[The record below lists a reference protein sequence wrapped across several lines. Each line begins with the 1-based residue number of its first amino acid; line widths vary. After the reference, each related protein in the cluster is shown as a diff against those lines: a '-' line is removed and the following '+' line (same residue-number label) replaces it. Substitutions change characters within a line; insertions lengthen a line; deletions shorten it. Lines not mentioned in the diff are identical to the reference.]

1 MGETGL
7 SKLIEPVD
15 QELGCELWGIEKLQ
29 QGRQVVLK
37 IYIESA
43 DGITVD
49 DCARISRQVSA
60 ILDVEDPIP
69 GEYMLEVSSPG
80 VERRLFKPE
89 HFDVCKGEKVQ
100 ITLRQAFDGRRKFK
114 GVLCGLEDEEVVIRV
129 DDAQEIVLPI
139 SSIERAR
146 VLM

>member
-7 SKLIEPVD
+7 SKLIEPVV

-43 DGITVD
+43 DGINVD
-49 DCARISRQVSA
+49 DCARVSRQGSA

>member
-7 SKLIEPVD
+7 SKLIEPMV
-15 QELGCELWGIEKLQ
+15 QALGCELWGIEKLQ

-43 DGITVD
+43 NGINVD
-49 DCARISRQVSA
+49 DCARVSRQVSA
-60 ILDVEDPIP
+60 MLDVEDPIP
-69 GEYMLEVSSPG
+69 GEYLLEVSSPG

-89 HFDVCKGEKVQ
+89 HFNVCKGEKVQ

-114 GVLCGLEDEEVVIRV
+114 GLLCGLEDEEVVIRV
-129 DDAQEIVLPI
+129 HDAQEIVLPMD
-139 SSIERAR
+139 SIERAR

>member
-7 SKLIEPVD
+7 SKLIEPVV

-43 DGITVD
+43 NGINVD
-49 DCARISRQVSA
+49 DCARVSRQVSA
-60 ILDVEDPIP
+60 MLDVEDPIP
-69 GEYMLEVSSPG
+69 GEYLLEVSSPG

-89 HFDVCKGEKVQ
+89 HFNVCKGEKVQ

-114 GVLCGLEDEEVVIRV
+114 GLLCGLEDEEVVIRV
-129 DDAQEIVLPI
+129 DDAQEIVLPMD
-139 SSIERAR
+139 SIERAR

>member
-7 SKLIEPVD
+7 SKLIEPLVE
-15 QELGCELWGIEKLQ
+15 ELGCELWGIEKLQ

-43 DGITVD
+43 EGINVD
-49 DCARISRQVSA
+49 DCARVSRQVSA

-89 HFDVCKGEKVQ
+89 HFNVCKGEKVQ

-114 GVLCGLEDEEVVIRV
+114 GLLCGLEDEEVVIRI
-129 DDAQEIVLPI
+129 DDAQEIVLPMD
-139 SSIERAR
+139 SIERAR
-146 VLM
+146 VLI

>member
-1 MGETGL
+1 
-7 SKLIEPVD
+7 LIEPVV

-43 DGITVD
+43 DGINVD
-49 DCARISRQVSA
+49 DCARVSRQVSA

-89 HFDVCKGEKVQ
+89 HFNVCKGEKVQ

-114 GVLCGLEDEEVVIRV
+114 GLLCGLEDEEVVIRV
-129 DDAQEIVLPI
+129 DDAQEIVLPMD
-139 SSIERAR
+139 SIERAR

>member
-7 SKLIEPVD
+7 SKLIEPMV
-15 QELGCELWGIEKLQ
+15 QALGCELWGIEKLQ

-43 DGITVD
+43 NGVNVD
-49 DCARISRQVSA
+49 DCARVSRQVSA
-60 ILDVEDPIP
+60 MLDVEDPIP
-69 GEYMLEVSSPG
+69 GEYLLEVSSPG

-89 HFDVCKGEKVQ
+89 HFNVCKGEKVQ

-114 GVLCGLEDEEVVIRV
+114 GLLCGLEDEEVVIRV
-129 DDAQEIVLPI
+129 DDAQEIVLPMD
-139 SSIERAR
+139 SIERAR

>member
-7 SKLIEPVD
+7 SKLIEPVV

-43 DGITVD
+43 DGINVD
-49 DCARISRQVSA
+49 DCARVSRQVSA

-89 HFDVCKGEKVQ
+89 HFNVCKGEKVQ

-114 GVLCGLEDEEVVIRV
+114 GLLCGLEGEEVVIRV
-129 DDAQEIVLPI
+129 DDAQEIVLPMD
-139 SSIERAR
+139 SIERAR

>member
-1 MGETGL
+1 
-7 SKLIEPVD
+7 
-15 QELGCELWGIEKLQ
+15 LGCELWGIEKLQ

-43 DGITVD
+43 EGINVD
-49 DCARISRQVSA
+49 DCARVSRQVSA

-89 HFDVCKGEKVQ
+89 HFNVCKGEKVQ

-114 GVLCGLEDEEVVIRV
+114 GLLCGLEDEEVVIRV
-129 DDAQEIVLPI
+129 DDAQEIVLPMD
-139 SSIERAR
+139 SIERAR
-146 VLM
+146 VLI

>member
-7 SKLIEPVD
+7 SKLIEPVV
-15 QELGCELWGIEKLQ
+15 QELGCDLWGIEKLQ

-43 DGITVD
+43 DGINVD
-49 DCARISRQVSA
+49 DCARVSRQVSA

-89 HFDVCKGEKVQ
+89 HFNVCKGEKVQ

-114 GVLCGLEDEEVVIRV
+114 GLLCGLEDEEVVIRV
-129 DDAQEIVLPI
+129 DDAQEIVLPMD
-139 SSIERAR
+139 SIERAR

>member
-7 SKLIEPVD
+7 SKLIEPVV

-43 DGITVD
+43 DGINVD
-49 DCARISRQVSA
+49 DCARVSRQVSA

-89 HFDVCKGEKVQ
+89 HSNVCKGEKVQ

-114 GVLCGLEDEEVVIRV
+114 GLLCGLEDEEVVIRV
-129 DDAQEIVLPI
+129 DDAQEIVLPMD
-139 SSIERAR
+139 SIERAR

>member
-7 SKLIEPVD
+7 SKLIEPVV

-89 HFDVCKGEKVQ
+89 HFNVCKGEKVQ

-114 GVLCGLEDEEVVIRV
+114 GLLCGLEDEEVVIRV
-129 DDAQEIVLPI
+129 DDAQEIVLPMD
-139 SSIERAR
+139 SIERAR

>member
-7 SKLIEPVD
+7 SKLIEPMV
-15 QELGCELWGIEKLQ
+15 QALGCELWGIEKLQ

-43 DGITVD
+43 NGINVD
-49 DCARISRQVSA
+49 DCARVSRQVSA
-60 ILDVEDPIP
+60 MLDVEDPIP
-69 GEYMLEVSSPG
+69 GEYLLEVSSPG

-89 HFDVCKGEKVQ
+89 HFNVCKGEKVQ

-114 GVLCGLEDEEVVIRV
+114 GLLCGLEDEEVVIRV
-129 DDAQEIVLPI
+129 DDAQEIVLPMD
-139 SSIERAR
+139 SIERAR

>member
-7 SKLIEPVD
+7 SKLIEPVV

-43 DGITVD
+43 KGINVD
-49 DCARISRQVSA
+49 DCARVSRQVSA

-89 HFDVCKGEKVQ
+89 HFNVCKGEKVQ

-114 GVLCGLEDEEVVIRV
+114 GLLCGLEDEEVVIRV
-129 DDAQEIVLPI
+129 DDAQEIVLPMD
-139 SSIERAR
+139 SIERAR
-146 VLM
+146 VLI

>member
-7 SKLIEPVD
+7 SKLIEPVV

-37 IYIESA
+37 IYSESA
-43 DGITVD
+43 DGINVD
-49 DCARISRQVSA
+49 DCARVSRQVSA

-89 HFDVCKGEKVQ
+89 HFNVCKGEKVQ

-114 GVLCGLEDEEVVIRV
+114 GLLCGLEDEEVVIRV
-129 DDAQEIVLPI
+129 DDAQEIVLPMD
-139 SSIERAR
+139 SIERAR

>member
-7 SKLIEPVD
+7 SKLIEPVV

-43 DGITVD
+43 DGINVD
-49 DCARISRQVSA
+49 DCARVSRQVSA

-69 GEYMLEVSSPG
+69 GEYMLDVSSPG

-89 HFDVCKGEKVQ
+89 HFNVCKGEKVQ

-114 GVLCGLEDEEVVIRV
+114 GLLCGLEDEEVVIRV
-129 DDAQEIVLPI
+129 DDAQEIVLPMD
-139 SSIERAR
+139 SIERAR

>member
-7 SKLIEPVD
+7 SKLIEPLVE
-15 QELGCELWGIEKLQ
+15 ELGCELWGIEKLQ

-43 DGITVD
+43 EGINVD
-49 DCARISRQVSA
+49 DCARVSRQVSA

-89 HFDVCKGEKVQ
+89 HFNVCKGEKVQ

-114 GVLCGLEDEEVVIRV
+114 GLLCGLEDEEVVIRV
-129 DDAQEIVLPI
+129 DDAQEIVLPMD
-139 SSIERAR
+139 SIERAR

>member
-7 SKLIEPVD
+7 SKLIEPVV

-43 DGITVD
+43 KGISVD
-49 DCARISRQVSA
+49 DCARVSRQVSA

-89 HFDVCKGEKVQ
+89 HFNVCKGEKVQ

-114 GVLCGLEDEEVVIRV
+114 GLLGGLEDEEVVIRV
-129 DDAQEIVLPI
+129 DDAQEIVLPMD
-139 SSIERAR
+139 SIERAR
-146 VLM
+146 VLI

>member
-7 SKLIEPVD
+7 SKLIEPVV

-43 DGITVD
+43 EGINVD
-49 DCARISRQVSA
+49 DCARVSRQVSA

-69 GEYMLEVSSPG
+69 GEYVLEVSSPG

-89 HFDVCKGEKVQ
+89 HFNVCKGEKVQ

-114 GVLCGLEDEEVVIRV
+114 GLLCGLEDEEVVIRV
-129 DDAQEIVLPI
+129 DDAQEIVLPMD
-139 SSIERAR
+139 SIERAR

>member
-7 SKLIEPVD
+7 SKLIEPVV

-43 DGITVD
+43 DGINVD
-49 DCARISRQVSA
+49 DCARVSRQVSA

-89 HFDVCKGEKVQ
+89 HFNVCKGEKVQ
-100 ITLRQAFDGRRKFK
+100 ITLRQAFDGRWKFK
-114 GVLCGLEDEEVVIRV
+114 GLLCGLEDEEVVIRV
-129 DDAQEIVLPI
+129 DDAQEIVLPMD
-139 SSIERAR
+139 SIERAR

>member
-1 MGETGL
+1 MGETSL
-7 SKLIEPVD
+7 SKLIEPVV

-43 DGITVD
+43 DGINVD
-49 DCARISRQVSA
+49 DCARVSRQVSA

-89 HFDVCKGEKVQ
+89 HFNVCKGEKVQ

-114 GVLCGLEDEEVVIRV
+114 GLLCGLEDEEVVIRV
-129 DDAQEIVLPI
+129 DDAQEIVLPMD
-139 SSIERAR
+139 SIERAR

>member
-7 SKLIEPVD
+7 SKLIEPVVL
-15 QELGCELWGIEKLQ
+15 ELGCELWGIEKLQ

-43 DGITVD
+43 DGINVD
-49 DCARISRQVSA
+49 DCARVSRQVSA

-89 HFDVCKGEKVQ
+89 HFNVCKGEKVQ

-114 GVLCGLEDEEVVIRV
+114 GLLCGLEDEEVVIRV
-129 DDAQEIVLPI
+129 DDAQEIVLPMD
-139 SSIERAR
+139 SIERAR

>member
-7 SKLIEPVD
+7 SELIEPVV

-43 DGITVD
+43 DGINVD
-49 DCARISRQVSA
+49 DCARVSRQVSA

-89 HFDVCKGEKVQ
+89 HFNVCKGEKVQ

-114 GVLCGLEDEEVVIRV
+114 GLLCGLEDEEVVIRV
-129 DDAQEIVLPI
+129 DDAQEIVLPMD
-139 SSIERAR
+139 SIERAR

>member
-7 SKLIEPVD
+7 SKLIEPVV

-43 DGITVD
+43 DGINVD
-49 DCARISRQVSA
+49 DCARVSRQVSA

-89 HFDVCKGEKVQ
+89 HFNVCKGEKVQ

-114 GVLCGLEDEEVVIRV
+114 GLLCGLEDEVVVIRV
-129 DDAQEIVLPI
+129 DDAQEIVLPMD
-139 SSIERAR
+139 SIERAR

>member
-7 SKLIEPVD
+7 SKLIEPMV
-15 QELGCELWGIEKLQ
+15 QALGCELWGIEKLQ

-43 DGITVD
+43 IGINVD
-49 DCARISRQVSA
+49 DCARVSRQVSA
-60 ILDVEDPIP
+60 MLDVEDPIP
-69 GEYMLEVSSPG
+69 GEYLLEVSSPG

-89 HFDVCKGEKVQ
+89 HFNVCKGEKVQ

-114 GVLCGLEDEEVVIRV
+114 GLLCGLEDEEVVIRV
-129 DDAQEIVLPI
+129 DDAQEIVLPMD
-139 SSIERAR
+139 SIERAR

>member
-7 SKLIEPVD
+7 SKLIEPLVE
-15 QELGCELWGIEKLQ
+15 ELGCELWGIEKLQ

-43 DGITVD
+43 DGINVD
-49 DCARISRQVSA
+49 DCARVSRQVSA

-89 HFDVCKGEKVQ
+89 HFNVCKGEKVQ
-100 ITLRQAFDGRRKFK
+100 ITCARRLMAGGSLK
-114 GVLCGLEDEEVVIRV
+114 GCCV
-129 DDAQEIVLPI
+129 DLKTK
-139 SSIERAR
+139 R
-146 VLM
+146 L

>member
-7 SKLIEPVD
+7 SKLIEPLVE
-15 QELGCELWGIEKLQ
+15 ELGCELWGIEKLQ

-43 DGITVD
+43 DGINVD
-49 DCARISRQVSA
+49 DCARVSRQVSA

-89 HFDVCKGEKVQ
+89 HFNVCKGEKVQ

-114 GVLCGLEDEEVVIRV
+114 GLLCGLEDEEVVIRV
-129 DDAQEIVLPI
+129 DDAQEIVLPMD
-139 SSIERAR
+139 SIERAR

>member
-7 SKLIEPVD
+7 SKLIEPVV

-43 DGITVD
+43 DGINVD
-49 DCARISRQVSA
+49 DCARVSRQVSA
-60 ILDVEDPIP
+60 ILDVEDPIS

-89 HFDVCKGEKVQ
+89 HFNVCKGEKVQ

-114 GVLCGLEDEEVVIRV
+114 GLLCGLEDEEVVIRV
-129 DDAQEIVLPI
+129 DDAQEIVLPMD
-139 SSIERAR
+139 SIERAR

>member
-7 SKLIEPVD
+7 SKLIEPLVE
-15 QELGCELWGIEKLQ
+15 ELGCELWGIEKLQ

-43 DGITVD
+43 EGINVD
-49 DCARISRQVSA
+49 DCARVSRQVSA

-89 HFDVCKGEKVQ
+89 HFNVCKGEKVQ

-114 GVLCGLEDEEVVIRV
+114 GLLCGLEDEEVVIRV
-129 DDAQEIVLPI
+129 DDAQEIVLPMD
-139 SSIERAR
+139 SIERAR
-146 VLM
+146 VLI

>member
-7 SKLIEPVD
+7 SKLIEPVV

-43 DGITVD
+43 EGINVD
-49 DCARISRQVSA
+49 DCARVSRQVSA
-60 ILDVEDPIP
+60 IFDVEDPIP

-89 HFDVCKGEKVQ
+89 HFNVCKGEKVQ

-114 GVLCGLEDEEVVIRV
+114 GLLCGLEDEEVVIRV
-129 DDAQEIVLPI
+129 DDAQEIVLPMD
-139 SSIERAR
+139 SIERAR

>member
-7 SKLIEPVD
+7 SKMIEPVV

-43 DGITVD
+43 DGINVD
-49 DCARISRQVSA
+49 DCARVSRQVSA

-89 HFDVCKGEKVQ
+89 HFNVCKGEKVQ

-114 GVLCGLEDEEVVIRV
+114 GLLCGLEDEEVVIRV
-129 DDAQEIVLPI
+129 DDAQEIVLPMD
-139 SSIERAR
+139 SIERAR

>member
-7 SKLIEPVD
+7 SKLIEPVV

-43 DGITVD
+43 DGINVD
-49 DCARISRQVSA
+49 VCARVSRQVSA

-89 HFDVCKGEKVQ
+89 HFNVCKGEKVQ

-114 GVLCGLEDEEVVIRV
+114 GLLCGLEDEEVVIRV
-129 DDAQEIVLPI
+129 DDAQEIVLPMD
-139 SSIERAR
+139 SIERAR

>member
-7 SKLIEPVD
+7 SKLIEPVV

-114 GVLCGLEDEEVVIRV
+114 GGLCGLEDEEVVIRV

>member
-7 SKLIEPVD
+7 SKLIEPVV

-100 ITLRQAFDGRRKFK
+100 IT
-114 GVLCGLEDEEVVIRV
+114 
-129 DDAQEIVLPI
+129 
-139 SSIERAR
+139 
-146 VLM
+146 

>member
-1 MGETGL
+1 M
-7 SKLIEPVD
+7 
-15 QELGCELWGIEKLQ
+15 
-29 QGRQVVLK
+29 VLK

-43 DGITVD
+43 DGINVD
-49 DCARISRQVSA
+49 DCARVSRQVSA

-89 HFDVCKGEKVQ
+89 HFNVCKGEKVQ

-114 GVLCGLEDEEVVIRV
+114 GLLCGLEDEEVVIRV
-129 DDAQEIVLPI
+129 DDAQEIVLPMD
-139 SSIERAR
+139 SIERAR

>member
-7 SKLIEPVD
+7 SKLIEPVV

-29 QGRQVVLK
+29 QGRQVILK

-43 DGITVD
+43 KGINVD
-49 DCARISRQVSA
+49 DCARVSRQVSA

-89 HFDVCKGEKVQ
+89 HFNVCKGEKVQ

-114 GVLCGLEDEEVVIRV
+114 GLLCGLEDEEVVIRV
-129 DDAQEIVLPI
+129 DDAQEIVLPMD
-139 SSIERAR
+139 SIERAR

>member
-7 SKLIEPVD
+7 SKLIEPVV

-37 IYIESA
+37 IYIESP
-43 DGITVD
+43 DGINVD
-49 DCARISRQVSA
+49 DCARVSRQVSA

-89 HFDVCKGEKVQ
+89 HFNVCKGEKVQ

-114 GVLCGLEDEEVVIRV
+114 GLLCGLEDEEVVIRV
-129 DDAQEIVLPI
+129 DDAQEIVLPMD
-139 SSIERAR
+139 SIERAR

>member
-7 SKLIEPVD
+7 SKLIEPVV
-15 QELGCELWGIEKLQ
+15 QGFGCELWGIEKLQ

-43 DGITVD
+43 KGINVD
-49 DCARISRQVSA
+49 DCARVSRQVSA

-89 HFDVCKGEKVQ
+89 HFNVCKGEKVQ

-114 GVLCGLEDEEVVIRV
+114 GLLCGLEDEEVVIRV
-129 DDAQEIVLPI
+129 DDAQEIVLPMD
-139 SSIERAR
+139 SIERAR